1 MMELSMPAKKKK
13 YRIIKKDRPR
23 SIVAVDKE
31 PIQSVQKMENITEA
45 PIQPCIKQRIEP
57 ITELSDDQKTAFEL
71 YKLGY
76 NVFISGPG
84 GAGKTELIKRIV
96 EDATNVNKTV
106 QVCAMTGCAALLL
119 NCGAKTIHSWSGI
132 KRAIKPVDEICNDVM
147 YNAYYKKAWK
157 KTEILIIDEVSMMSR
172 KIFELLHTIGQR
184 VRKNKSCPFGGMQ
197 VIFVGDFYQLPPVPT
212 DNSIIEES
220 EFCFQSPQWY
230 DVFPKTN
237 HIILK
242 HIFRQKD
249 PIYKSILMQIR
260 EGNIS
265 EENAKVLCGRVY
277 KSESEKVKIYPRK
290 RSVENRNGE
299 MFSELEG
306 NIETFNVRLDKNMTK
321 FVETD
326 KTFDN
331 ITQMICNRT
340 SKIQEEIEINNLLKC
355 APIEQS
361 LYLKEGTRVMCTVNK
376 DMDKGICNGS
386 QGTVLRFENKIPVV
400 LFDNGIEYKMDYHCW
415 QSEFCPKIAIFQIPL
430 IWAWAITV
438 HKIQGTTLETA
449 EIDVGS
455 QIFEYG
461 QTYVALSR
469 IKTLEGLYLRGFDP
483 SKIKANPI
491 VKSFYE
497 DLEKSKEFSNA
508 SNASSNT
515 SSNTSNIKTTK
526 STKIIKINDNKNP
539 VGPNKITHFF
549 TKLN

>member
-1 MMELSMPAKKKK
+1 MMELSNEQKK
-13 YRIIKKDRPR
+13 
-23 SIVAVDKE
+23 
-31 PIQSVQKMENITEA
+31 
-45 PIQPCIKQRIEP
+45 
-57 ITELSDDQKTAFEL
+57 AFEY
-71 YKLGY
+71 YKTGRNL
-76 NVFISGPG
+76 FISGPG

-96 EDATNVNKTV
+96 EDATNVSKTV

-212 DNSIIEES
+212 DNSVIEES

-230 DVFPKTN
+230 EVFPKTN

-265 EENAKVLCGRVY
+265 EENAKVLCERVH
-277 KSESEKVKIYPRK
+277 KSESTYVKIYPRK

-306 NIETFNVRLDKNMTK
+306 NIETFNVRLEKNMTK

-361 LYLKEGTRVMCTVNK
+361 LYLKVGTKVMCTVNK

-469 IKTLEGLYLRGFDP
+469 IKTLQGLHLRSFDA

-491 VKSFYE
+491 VKAFYE
-497 DLEKSKEFSNA
+497 NLEIEDSEVNTSNVS
-508 SNASSNT
+508 SNVSSNT
-515 SSNTSNIKTTK
+515 SCNTPNYTKSNSSANNTTK
-526 STKIIKINDNKNP
+526 VININKTKTQN
-539 VGPNKITHFF
+539 PNKITHFF
-549 TKLN
+549 TKIN